1 MFGSPDKAFQYRPCE
16 PDVCLAPEVSLLEFL
31 DGHLFGSE
39 DHMAHVVMRP
49 VTVKDPPLLL
59 QPLLQRGPRKRGENR
74 KGGKFDIVFLDKFDS
89 FFKDARIIS
98 IEPKDKGSVNANSMA
113 LNDFQ

>member
-1 MFGSPDKAFQYRPCE
+1 MFGSPDKAFQYRPRSTYIF
-16 PDVCLAPEVSLLEFL
+16 LRPEVSLLEFL
-31 DGHLFGSE
+31 DGHLFGTE

-98 IEPKDKGSVNANSMA
+98 IDTKQKRSV
-113 LNDFQ
+113 